1 MQEDISYNT
10 SLPNVSFNAD
20 VDSPID
26 DDNLALQE
34 FVIHA
39 NRYFLPV
46 IIVTGFLGNTIS
58 FFVFICSR
66 LKRISTSVYL
76 AALSISDTGF
86 LFCVG
91 FGWLDAMGIHF
102 FHRNGICQVVVFMT
116 FVFSFTSVWYVN
128 AFTIEMYVA
137 VFHPSKGAKVCTP
150 KFARKSVGV
159 LTTFAAVFYMF
170 AFWTAKVHTNGG
182 DQKCMSTSNDRDT
195 MMVLSILDT
204 FLTLLLPF
212 SMIIIM
218 TTRLLI
224 DISRL
229 YKTPTDEDR
238 NSSVKNSISD
248 THVDS
253 NQSNSAEHNRVSRQ
267 ALKAQSKMK
276 RMLVVVIIVFVV
288 LNLPSHAI
296 RVQSFFRSITESHYS
311 VTRTEVY
318 WQHIVQILYYI
329 NFAINFVL
337 YSVCAKSFRHAMLQ
351 LPLTACL
358 GNGSCVRNRI
368 TKVLSK
374 KIRKDKLSDINSPD
388 RNEPNFN
395 SRLVEIHLSEIQF
408 SQLPSLDSEFVC
420 QSPPCLLSPV
430 QVIKE

>member
-1 MQEDISYNT
+1 MQDLSYNST
-10 SLPNVSFNAD
+10 SLNGSIETGYGAQD
-20 VDSPID
+20 EE
-26 DDNLALQE
+26 DNDALQT
-34 FVIHA
+34 FVIYA
-39 NRYFLPV
+39 NRYLLPI

-102 FHRNGICQVVVFMT
+102 FHTNGICQIVVYMT

-128 AFTIEMYVA
+128 AFTTEMYVA
-137 VFHPSKGAKVCTP
+137 VFHASKGGKVCKP
-150 KFARKSVGV
+150 RFARRAVII
-159 LTTFAAVFYMF
+159 LTAFAALLYMF
-170 AFWTAKVHTNGG
+170 SFWTAKVATNG
-182 DQKCMSTSNDRDT
+182 DEQKCMSTSNDRDT

-212 SMIIIM
+212 SMIIFM

-229 YKTPTDEDR
+229 YKKPHDDG
-238 NSSVKNSISD
+238 SSSNNNSISD
-248 THVDS
+248 SQDRPETNIGND
-253 NQSNSAEHNRVSRQ
+253 RVAKQ
-267 ALKAQSKMK
+267 ALKAQAKLK

-296 RVQSFFRSITESHYS
+296 RVQFFFRSITESHYAVS
-311 VTRTEVY
+311 RTEVY

-337 YSVCAKSFRHAMLQ
+337 YSACAKSFRHALLK
-351 LPLTACL
+351 LPL
-358 GNGSCVRNRI
+358 GNCISCGSCVKNPFN
-368 TKVLSK
+368 KFLDK
-374 KIRKDKLSDINSPD
+374 KIRKNKLSDMSCGVGQND
-388 RNEPNFN
+388 AHLN
-395 SRLVEIHLSEIQF
+395 SRLVEIHLSEIHM
-408 SQLPSLDSEFVC
+408 SQLPSLDSEYIC
-420 QSPPCLLSPV
+420 QSPPCLLSPE
-430 QVIKE
+430 QAIQE

>member
-1 MQEDISYNT
+1 MQDLSYNAT
-10 SLPNVSFNAD
+10 VSNGSLDTNYD
-20 VDSPID
+20 VQDEEE
-26 DDNLALQE
+26 NEALQTL
-34 FVIHA
+34 VIYA
-39 NRYFLPV
+39 NRYLLPI

-58 FFVFICSR
+58 FFVFVCSR

-102 FHRNGICQVVVFMT
+102 FHTDGICQIVVYMT

-137 VFHPSKGAKVCTP
+137 VFHSSKGDKVCKP
-150 KFARKSVGV
+150 RFARRAVLV
-159 LTTFAAVFYMF
+159 LTAFAALLYMF
-170 AFWTAKVHTNGG
+170 AFWTAKVTTSGTE
-182 DQKCMSTSNDRDT
+182 QKCMSTSSDSDT

-212 SMIIIM
+212 SMIIFM

-229 YKTPTDEDR
+229 YKKPSEYRTGSNN
-238 NSSVKNSISD
+238 NSVSD
-248 THVDS
+248 SQGDS
-253 NQSNSAEHNRVSRQ
+253 NESNTGHDRMAKQ
-267 ALKAQSKMK
+267 ALKAQAKLK

-296 RVQSFFRSITESHYS
+296 RVQFFFRSITESHYS
-311 VTRTEVY
+311 VSRTEVY

-329 NFAINFVL
+329 NFAVNFVL
-337 YSVCAKSFRHAMLQ
+337 YSACAKSFRHALLR
-351 LPLTACL
+351 LPLASCV
-358 GNGSCVRNRI
+358 GDCSCVRNPFN
-368 TKVLSK
+368 TLLNK
-374 KIRKDKLSDINSPD
+374 KIRKSKLSDIKYRAD
-388 RNEPNFN
+388 RHEDNIN
-395 SRLVEIHLSEIQF
+395 SRLVEIHLSEIQI
-408 SQLPSLDSEFVC
+408 SQLPSLDSEYVC
-420 QSPPCLLSPV
+420 QSPPCLLIRE
-430 QVIKE
+430 QAIQE